1 MKKLDWLGVLLI
13 TIGSFTFVYYFID
26 WYDARKTVE
35 TLTSTEIQQ
44 YKNIQPATNDKKD
57 VNDESKTYSYKH

>member
-13 TIGSFTFVYYFID
+13 TIGSFAFVYYFID

-35 TLTSTEIQQ
+35 
-44 YKNIQPATNDKKD
+44 
-57 VNDESKTYSYKH
+57 